1 MSDNSAGAAPNGAGG
16 VQKRGLFEKFIRGIE
31 VIGNK
36 FPHPFWLFVM
46 LSLLLFGLSW
56 WLGNKGVSVT
66 YMAGKAGEAP
76 KETTV
81 AVVNLIS
88 YEAIRSFLGD
98 FVKTYINFAPL
109 GLILTMTLG
118 IGLVEQSGMISALM
132 RKTILGAPRAIVTAV
147 VAIVGINANL
157 ASDAGIIF
165 TPVIAGAVF
174 KALGRNPWVGVA
186 AGYAAGCGG
195 FTANFLVAGTD
206 ALLAGIT
213 KTAAEGVHFIPA
225 NTPVHPLINWY
236 FMMAGTVVLTFLT
249 VYVTEKYTVK
259 MIGDYEVSSDPEELK
274 KHALT
279 PAENR
284 GLLFALLALI
294 LYVGMIVWFTY
305 PEGSLFRNP
314 ADGTLVPRSPLLSSV
329 MPLLFGLFFITGT
342 AYGVGAGVIRK
353 AEDVPKLMAKGLT
366 GCMSF
371 MVVVLP
377 ASMFVALFRMSHFDT
392 ILSVTGAEFLKA
404 MNLGGIPLLVL
415 FILLVSFLNMFM
427 ISGSAKWLIL
437 APIFVPMFAGVGFS
451 PALTQVAY
459 RIGDSTTNIISPL
472 SYYLP
477 VMIGLLEQYKPKED
491 TEVGIGTVISL
502 AMPYSIFYLIGFT
515 ALLVVWYLVGLPLGP
530 ATPVSL

>member
-1 MSDNSAGAAPNGAGG
+1 MSEQEATTAKKSGA
-16 VQKRGLFEKFIRGIE
+16 FEKFIRGIE
-31 VIGNK
+31 IVGNK
-36 FPHPFWLFVM
+36 FPHPFWLFFM
-46 LSLLLFGLSW
+46 LSLILLGLSY

-81 AVVNLIS
+81 AVVNLLS
-88 YEAIRSFLGD
+88 YPAMRSFLAD
-98 FVKTYINFAPL
+98 FVKTYVNFAPL
-109 GLILTMTLG
+109 GLIMTMMLG
-118 IGLVEQSGMISALM
+118 ISMLEQTGMISALM
-132 RKTILGAPRAIVTAV
+132 RKTILGAPRTLVVAV

-165 TPVIAGAVF
+165 TPVIAAAVF

-186 AGYAAGCGG
+186 AGYAAGAGG
-195 FTANFLVAGTD
+195 FTANFFVAGTD
-206 ALLAGIT
+206 ALLSGIT
-213 KTAAEGVHFIPA
+213 ATAIEGVPTIPPD
-225 NTPVHPLINWY
+225 TPVHPLINWY
-236 FMMAGTVVLTFLT
+236 FMFAGTFVLTFLT
-249 VYVTEKYTVK
+249 VWVTEHYIVK
-259 MIGDYEVSSDPEELK
+259 MIGDVDTGHNEADLK
-274 KHALT
+274 EHAVT

-284 GLLFALLALI
+284 GLLLGLLALI
-294 LYVGMIVWFTY
+294 AYVALIVWLTY

-314 ADGTLVPRSPLLSSV
+314 DTGGIVPRSPLLSSI
-329 MPLLFGLFFITGT
+329 MPLLFGLFFVTGT
-342 AYGVGAGVIRK
+342 AYGLGAGVIRK
-353 AEDVPKLMAKGLT
+353 AEDVPKLMQKGLIGST
-366 GCMSF
+366 SF

-377 ASMFVALFRMSHFDT
+377 ASLFVALFRMSHFDT
-392 ILSVTGAEFLKA
+392 VLSVTGAEFLKA

-415 FILLVSFLNMFM
+415 FIVLVTLLNLFM

-477 VMIGLLEQYKPKED
+477 VMIGLLEQYKPNDD

-502 AMPYSIFYLIGFT
+502 AMPYSLFYLLGFT
-515 ALLVVWYLVGLPLGP
+515 ILLVVWYMLGLPLGP
-530 ATPVSL
+530 ATPVTLPVM